1 MTVKLPAI
9 IPAVVL
15 MSIVLSGCPF
25 PRSEMYKGFSEAE
38 KTHFSAADLGAFPN
52 DARNDIERYRTKHVA
67 WPGFI
72 TELKS
77 IQKDGMHYSR
87 IVVEHHYYDW
97 ILDHSIQKEKVF
109 LSPRGEGVFATLCPS
124 KLKDENM
131 IADTLNNMLIVYG
144 TPEKVED
151 GMLYVS
157 CDYAKLI
164 KREWVRTDV
173 FDYGRPGE
181 PVKGLNIPGPGA
193 GTVLRK
199 SN

>member
-1 MTVKLPAI
+1 MLVRLCATIPAI
-9 IPAVVL
+9 L
-15 MSIVLSGCPF
+15 LLSITLSGCPF
-25 PRSEMYKGFSEAE
+25 PRSEQYKGFSPLEQTYVS
-38 KTHFSAADLGAFPN
+38 KVDFGIFPN
-52 DARNDIERYRTKHVA
+52 DARKDVESYQTKLVA

-77 IQKDGMHYSR
+77 IQKDGADFTR

-97 ILDHSIQKEKVF
+97 ILDHSIQKEKYF
-109 LSPRGEGVFATLCPS
+109 LSPRGEGVFATICPC
-124 KLKDENM
+124 KLKDENVTK
-131 IADTLNNMLIVYG
+131 DLNNMLIVYG
-144 TPEKVED
+144 KPEKVE
-151 GMLYVS
+151 GEMLYVT
-157 CDYAKLI
+157 CDYAALI

-181 PVKGLNIPGPGA
+181 SVKWLNIPGPGA